1 MAISLT
7 EMDWKQRSEWGQ
19 AATNTLWCLVGCA
32 AGDLGTIL
40 FFQLT
45 QIPFP
50 VIGILLLAMLNGILA
65 SITLETL
72 ILLRRMPL
80 ASAFRTAIGMSLIS
94 MITMEVAMNAIDYWL
109 VGGARLTWWVLPFV
123 LLAGFLAP
131 LPYNYWRLV
140 ALGRSCH

>member
-140 ALGRSCH
+140 ALGRACH

>member
-50 VIGILLLAMLNGILA
+50 VVGILLLAMLNGILA

-140 ALGRSCH
+140 ALGRACH

>member
-19 AATNTLWCLVGCA
+19 ASTNTLWCLVGCA

-50 VIGILLLAMLNGILA
+50 VVGILLLAMLNGILA

-140 ALGRSCH
+140 ALGRACH

>member
-50 VIGILLLAMLNGILA
+50 VVGILLLAMLNGILA
-65 SITLETL
+65 SISLETV